1 MNDLKQN
8 ELFSAYLDGELNAD
22 EQAEMERL
30 LATSPAAW
38 QLLDELRALSTT
50 LQSLPQEKLGEDLG
64 PAVLRVAER
73 RMLTGREHDIADNA
87 PVPLVKSALRHIF
100 NRRGLAWAGLAVA
113 IAVMFSFNEWW
124 QQSRSLTP
132 AAHEIARVSS
142 ARDQKVVPKSV
153 EPHMIQTE
161 DGRKDVLR
169 EESEK
174 PADVELQTTLK
185 NGVGSESLRS
195 APAPSALDMPATI
208 AFDRSSKSEVV
219 PAEEKA
225 GAGSAPVVSAP
236 SLAAPSEEKL
246 DEAMQRAKAS
256 TLAGEA
262 ADVGEETNQPEIS
275 FDVSGAEQVEKRGI
289 QAGGITVIRCDISP
303 KAAERRSFEKLLDAN
318 GMTWREQVDR
328 ERIAE
333 KAAEKGTKKKAA
345 EPSSSLSKASDEV
358 DLVWVV
364 ATPAQIDATL
374 AGLAAQPNV
383 FLTYSVNPPT
393 NELPDDVVQQ
403 FLATGRTLRQ
413 LVPGSDLF
421 QFEQRTKVAGPAME
435 PGTVGQLEMDVRK
448 VKQPSTRSGQ
458 RSDASVVK
466 SGEKKPSAGS
476 RMGANRSAEPASMQR
491 VLFVLRVVGRATP
504 AENSAAPAKQ
514 PAQAK

>member
-1 MNDLKQN
+1 
-8 ELFSAYLDGELNAD
+8 
-22 EQAEMERL
+22 
-30 LATSPAAW
+30 
-38 QLLDELRALSTT
+38 
-50 LQSLPQEKLGEDLG
+50 
-64 PAVLRVAER
+64 
-73 RMLTGREHDIADNA
+73 
-87 PVPLVKSALRHIF
+87 
-100 NRRGLAWAGLAVA
+100 
-113 IAVMFSFNEWW
+113 
-124 QQSRSLTP
+124 
-132 AAHEIARVSS
+132 
-142 ARDQKVVPKSV
+142 
-153 EPHMIQTE
+153 
-161 DGRKDVLR
+161 
-169 EESEK
+169 
-174 PADVELQTTLK
+174 
-185 NGVGSESLRS
+185 
-195 APAPSALDMPATI
+195 
-208 AFDRSSKSEVV
+208 
-219 PAEEKA
+219 
-225 GAGSAPVVSAP
+225 
-236 SLAAPSEEKL
+236 
-246 DEAMQRAKAS
+246 
-256 TLAGEA
+256 
-262 ADVGEETNQPEIS
+262 
-275 FDVSGAEQVEKRGI
+275 
-289 QAGGITVIRCDISP
+289 
-303 KAAERRSFEKLLDAN
+303 
-318 GMTWREQVDR
+318 
-328 ERIAE
+328 
-333 KAAEKGTKKKAA
+333 
-345 EPSSSLSKASDEV
+345 
-358 DLVWVV
+358 V